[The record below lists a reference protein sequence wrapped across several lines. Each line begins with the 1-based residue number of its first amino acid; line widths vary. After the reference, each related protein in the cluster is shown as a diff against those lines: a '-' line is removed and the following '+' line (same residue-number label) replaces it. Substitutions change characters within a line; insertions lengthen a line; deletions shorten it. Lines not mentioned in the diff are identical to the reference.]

1 MKKQIIIGFLAL
13 TAIACRHD
21 YYETGDSALSYL
33 HTEFVDATTN
43 YAQAF
48 ASAITD
54 DNTSLTLSPAIAAKW
69 ATTPDSTYRALLY
82 YNKVENGIT
91 KPIAIKRVLTL
102 KPTLISEAKQQNT
115 DPLTLESAWI
125 GKKKKYLNLSLII
138 KTGIA
143 DDEKAIQSVGL
154 LQTVSRL
161 QKNGTSKAYY
171 FTLAHN
177 QGGVPA
183 YYSSKAYA
191 SIPLSTY
198 QQGDSLY
205 VTINTYKGVVTKTF
219 KL

>member
-1 MKKQIIIGFLAL
+1 M
-13 TAIACRHD
+13 
-21 YYETGDSALSYL
+21 SYL

-54 DNTSLTLSPAIAAKW
+54 DNTSLTLSPAIVAKW
-69 ATTPDSTYRALLY
+69 ATTPDSTYRAMLY

-125 GKKKKYLNLSLII
+125 GKNKKYLNLSLII

-177 QGGVPA
+177 QGGVPE